1 MDKFKVTHTQT
12 KQNAIMRERERESHI
27 NEIYCFA
34 CIQLTLTEWLERGMH
49 LVRDER
55 AFTKQKK
62 TKEKSLPII
71 ITAIETAIAATP
83 ITTATVFHLMFSQCE
98 TKNTQRK
105 SLSIS

>member
-62 TKEKSLPII
+62 KNREKKFTNNNNSDRN
-71 ITAIETAIAATP
+71 
-83 ITTATVFHLMFSQCE
+83 SNCC
-98 TKNTQRK
+98 NTNND
-105 SLSIS
+105 SNSISFDVFSM